1 MAIRSQLKRPVYNE
15 DEHYEVSS
23 RMVRWICLA
32 LVLITYPSDQ
42 PYSLAVFTL
51 ILATSCYNWARYNRR
66 LLRHPAF
73 ASRANSLAVDHMF
86 VLLLVFLSGGL
97 SSPYYPFF
105 FLLIIGTIASYGIA
119 GFAMSLAGQ
128 LVVTPV
134 FLASSNVALP
144 ASPEFQFIIKIIFL
158 IVFSLVAEQ
167 SVRSRDEEKLLEGK
181 FTRQIENERQRLL
194 ALINSL
200 SIAVLAVNEKGKIY
214 LYNAAALEL
223 LNTNRDISGKDINEF
238 LPLHDPKYTA
248 FDLFEFMRQQH
259 MVCNRQDLVF
269 VPNDGS
275 EMILDLTI
283 SPIHIL
289 GYEKSGGFMVVFRDI
304 TKQKSLD
311 EERDEFVSV
320 TSHELRTPLA
330 IAEANISTALLP
342 GFAKIEPKA
351 ANLLYQAHENIL
363 FLSALIKDLATLSRA
378 ERGVLQADKSVVNLQ
393 QLAADLTRDFRP
405 QAQAKG
411 LELKVSIDDTV
422 HNVVTS
428 ESELREIIQN
438 FLTNAIKYTNKGTVT
453 FTLEHHRSHAV
464 VSVRDTGIGVSASDK
479 AKIFTKFFRSEDY
492 RTRATGGTG
501 LGLYITKKL
510 VEHLGMELEFTSRLN
525 HGSTFTL
532 TIPYHDEPNDE
543 AQVVAE
549 IPAQDP
555 TDDKPLKLVN

>member
-1 MAIRSQLKRPVYNE
+1 MAIRTQLKRPIYNE
-15 DEHYEVSS
+15 DEHYEVST
-23 RMVRWICLA
+23 RMIRWICLA

-42 PYSLAVFTL
+42 PYSLAMFTL
-51 ILATSCYNWARYNRR
+51 ILVTACYNWARYNKR
-66 LLRHPAF
+66 LLRHPGF
-73 ASRANSLAVDHMF
+73 ASRANSLAVDHIF
-86 VLLLVFLSGGL
+86 VLVLVFLSGGL
-97 SSPYYPFF
+97 ASPYYPFF

-128 LVVTPV
+128 LVVTPMLMTV
-134 FLASSNVALP
+134 KNAALP
-144 ASPEFQFIIKIIFL
+144 AAPEFQFIVKIIFL

-167 SVRSRDEEKLLEGK
+167 SVRSRDEEKLLEGR
-181 FTRQIENERQRLL
+181 FTRQVENERQRLL

-200 SIAVLAVNEKGKIY
+200 STAVLAVNERGKIY

-223 LNTNRDISGKDINEF
+223 LNTNQDISGRSVNDF
-238 LPLHDPKYTA
+238 LPLHDPKYA
-248 FDLFEFMRQQH
+248 SFDLFEYMRQQRT
-259 MVCNRQDLVF
+259 VCNRQDLVF

-275 EMILDLTI
+275 EMVLDLTI
-283 SPIHIL
+283 SPIHIP
-289 GYEKSGGFMVVFRDI
+289 GNDKSGGYIVVFRDI

-311 EERDEFVSV
+311 EERDEFISV

-378 ERGVLQADKSVVNLQ
+378 ERGVLKSDKTVVNLSE
-393 QLAADLTRDFRP
+393 LLTGLCRDYRP
-405 QAQAKG
+405 QAKAKG
-411 LELKVSIDDTV
+411 LELKSVIAGQT

-438 FLTNAIKYTNKGTVT
+438 FLTNAIKYTNKGSVT
-453 FTLEHHRSHAV
+453 LTLEHHRDAAQ

-492 RTRATGGTG
+492 RTRSTGGTG

-510 VEHLGMELEFTSRLN
+510 AEHLGMKLEFTSRLN

-532 TIPYHDEPNDE
+532 TIPYHDPAIE
-543 AQVVAE
+543 AQTAKQLA
-549 IPAQDP
+549 AQDDAENKI
-555 TDDKPLKLVN
+555 TLVN